1 MPISSLLISLSSIWK
16 PLIEI
21 LILWYVIYQIML
33 FFEGSKA
40 VQAIRGIIIL
50 LVCFM
55 VFQKLDFEILD
66 WLLNKLFAVSV
77 IAILI
82 VFHPEIRQGL
92 AKLGRRNL
100 FASVIKEEELDY
112 VLRQV
117 GKAVDNLS
125 RDKSGAIIAIEKND
139 SLSIYAESG
148 VMVDARV
155 SSELIESIF
164 SRSSILHDGAM
175 IIQHG
180 RIIAAGCLFPLSD
193 KQDLSRIFGTR
204 HRAALGLSE
213 EVDAMVLVISEE
225 RQDISL
231 IFQGKMFRDLSKEEL
246 IDKIKDLL
254 KNNKT

>member
-1 MPISSLLISLSSIWK
+1 M
-16 PLIEI
+16 
-21 LILWYVIYQIML
+21 
-33 FFEGSKA
+33 
-40 VQAIRGIIIL
+40 
-50 LVCFM
+50 
-55 VFQKLDFEILD
+55 
-66 WLLNKLFAVSV
+66 
-77 IAILI
+77 
-82 VFHPEIRQGL
+82 
-92 AKLGRRNL
+92 
-100 FASVIKEEELDY
+100 
-112 VLRQV
+112 
-117 GKAVDNLS
+117 
-125 RDKSGAIIAIEKND
+125 
-139 SLSIYAESG
+139 
-148 VMVDARV
+148 
-155 SSELIESIF
+155 
-164 SRSSILHDGAM
+164 HDGAM

>member
-1 MPISSLLISLSSIWK
+1 MFYSQLIANFSLFWK

-21 LILWYVIYQIML
+21 IILWYVIYQVML

-50 LVCFM
+50 LICFV
-55 VFQKLDFEILD
+55 VFQKLDLEILD
-66 WLLNKLFAVSV
+66 WLLNKLLGVSV

-112 VLRQV
+112 VLKQI
-117 GKAVDNLS
+117 GKAVENLS
-125 RDKSGAIIAIEKND
+125 KEKSGAIIAIEKND
-139 SLSIYAESG
+139 SLSVYAESG
-148 VMVDARV
+148 VMLDARA
-155 SSELIESIF
+155 SSELIESVF

-193 KQDLSRIFGTR
+193 KQDLNRMFGTR

-213 EVDAMVLVISEE
+213 EVDALVLVISEE

-231 IFQGKMFRDLSKEEL
+231 IYQGRMYRDLSKEEL
-246 IDKIKDLL
+246 IDKIKDFL
-254 KNNKT
+254 KNN